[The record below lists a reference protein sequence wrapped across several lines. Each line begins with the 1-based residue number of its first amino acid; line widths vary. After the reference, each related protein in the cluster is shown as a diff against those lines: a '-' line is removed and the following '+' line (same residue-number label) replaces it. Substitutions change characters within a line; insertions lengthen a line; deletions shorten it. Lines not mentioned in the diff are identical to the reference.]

1 MGEGLCC
8 VIWGTPIK
16 EIGDEMKSKIIIY
29 TVTTTVQH
37 ETDDEWRK
45 EVRGLRAL
53 LKVEITKNPKMR
65 ATKIES
71 REE

>member
-1 MGEGLCC
+1 
-8 VIWGTPIK
+8 
-16 EIGDEMKSKIIIY
+16 MKSKIIIY